1 MLSYIEGLGDNK
13 ELSLKL
19 LTWKLAMLLALVL
32 AHRSSDLA
40 RLSLQGRRYLTNG
53 ASLLPKGLAKQ
64 SRPGRDNGLQPVF
77 IPSLPGKE
85 VLCPVACLRSYECA
99 TSGFRQHSQ
108 EDRLFLAVISPH
120 KPVTSSSIARW
131 LKQVLQLSGVD
142 TSVFS
147 AHSTRGASATAAAMA
162 GMSVQDV
169 LDRVD
174 WSSTSTF
181 HRFYYKPT
189 SKELALSK
197 YGKTV
202 LAGL

>member
-1 MLSYIEGLGDNK
+1 M
-13 ELSLKL
+13 
-19 LTWKLAMLLALVL
+19 
-32 AHRSSDLA
+32 
-40 RLSLQGRRYLTNG
+40 
-53 ASLLPKGLAKQ
+53 
-64 SRPGRDNGLQPVF
+64 
-77 IPSLPGKE
+77 
-85 VLCPVACLRSYECA
+85 ACLQSYECA

-147 AHSTRGASATAAAMA
+147 ATQPLQQQWQECLFKTSWTVRIGQA
-162 GMSVQDV
+162 
-169 LDRVD
+169 
-174 WSSTSTF
+174 STF

-202 LAGL
+202 LAGQ